1 MPPRASSASI
11 QTTPEKNLRRE
22 PWAGPAASVSRKTRP
37 AERSETVST
46 IYSAT
51 SPTATPFAHRRQQYR
66 PTGLGT
72 RPVPGWKETVAMLRI
87 AIATAKTRAPQT
99 GGPSAEE
106 IVCALIDRVGQLGVR
121 ECNVLAVMIGILL
134 KRHRS

>member
-1 MPPRASSASI
+1 VSVI
-11 QTTPEKNLRRE
+11 YNLI
-22 PWAGPAASVSRKTRP
+22 P
-37 AERSETVST
+37 
-46 IYSAT
+46 
-51 SPTATPFAHRRQQYR
+51 PTATPFTHRRQQYR

-99 GGPSAEE
+99 GGPSAEQ

-121 ECNVLAVMIGILL
+121 ECNVLAVIVGILL
-134 KRHRS
+134 KHRS